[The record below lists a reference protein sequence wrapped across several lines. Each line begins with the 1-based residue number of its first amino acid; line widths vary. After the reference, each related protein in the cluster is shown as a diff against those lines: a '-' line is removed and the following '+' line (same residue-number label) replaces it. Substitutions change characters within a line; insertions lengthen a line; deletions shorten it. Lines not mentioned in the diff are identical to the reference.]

1 MRFNTVYVML
11 WVSDIEEFLLNER
24 LISDAE
30 NTTEDTKEN
39 KEPEKASV
47 VGENNKEESSEN
59 NAKEETTN
67 KMKETESKVE

>member
-1 MRFNTVYVML
+1 ML
-11 WVSDIEEFLLNER
+11 LVSDIEEFLLNER

-30 NTTEDTKEN
+30 NTTEGTKEN
-39 KEPEKASV
+39 KELEKANV

-59 NAKEETTN
+59 NVKEATTN

>member
-1 MRFNTVYVML
+1 MF
-11 WVSDIEEFLLNER
+11 WVSNIEEFLLNEK

-47 VGENNKEESSEN
+47 VGENNKEE
-59 NAKEETTN
+59 TTN

>member
-1 MRFNTVYVML
+1 MYVMSWL
-11 WVSDIEEFLLNER
+11 SDIKELLLNER

-59 NAKEETTN
+59 NVKEETIN
-67 KMKETESKVE
+67 KMEETESKVE

>member
-1 MRFNTVYVML
+1 MIWFSVYH
-11 WVSDIEEFLLNER
+11 VSVVRHQRVSSEER

-39 KEPEKASV
+39 KEPEKADV
-47 VGENNKEESSEN
+47 VGENNKEESLEN
-59 NAKEETTN
+59 NVKEETTN

>member
-1 MRFNTVYVML
+1 ML
-11 WVSDIEEFLLNER
+11 WVSDIEEFLLNEK

-39 KEPEKASV
+39 KEPEKANV

-59 NAKEETTN
+59 NVKEETTN